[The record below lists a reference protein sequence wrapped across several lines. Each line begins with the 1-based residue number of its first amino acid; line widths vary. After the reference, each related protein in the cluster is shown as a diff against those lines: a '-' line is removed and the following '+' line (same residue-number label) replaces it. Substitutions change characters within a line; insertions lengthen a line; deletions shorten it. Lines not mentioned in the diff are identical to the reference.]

1 MLKRIIP
8 EKTVLKKNNPQRI
21 IPEKQAQEKKIPKKK
36 QGRGTR
42 EEIPGKMQEKSLS
55 GNPQKK
61 APENPIGNPQKKES
75 EKQRVKSPGNPEEI
89 PTGNQGEILTG
100 NPGNPPGEAEGIV
113 TPETRTMAATLR
125 KTAVIPEIPTM
136 AANPGARTV
145 TANLSA
151 RTATG
156 APGARTVTGAPDA
169 RTPAVRRTAE
179 RTADVLK
186 DAAPRARL
194 WKKTEKNREEKK
206 MRETAETADL
216 TAASGAAAETN
227 REDLTPPELL
237 ANPLVKPGERIDD
250 LQRAGLRIIQD
261 PALFC
266 FGMDAVLLSS
276 YVQMK
281 KARRGL
287 DLGTGNGI
295 IPILLSDRTDC
306 ASLTGLEIQPA
317 SVDLALRSVALN
329 GLQDRI
335 SIVSGDIREAG
346 SIFAAASF
354 DFITCNP
361 PYRPVGTGRIT
372 GNACVKGDG
381 AQSLRGT
388 GLIPDPRAIA
398 RHELLCTFD
407 DVAEAAA
414 KLVRP
419 GGHFYLVHRP
429 MRLAQIISKLCDCGL
444 EPKRMRL
451 VYPHVDQAP
460 NMVLLDC
467 VRGGAPELRVEPP
480 LIVYGEDGKYTREL
494 REIYKS

>member
-1 MLKRIIP
+1 M
-8 EKTVLKKNNPQRI
+8 
-21 IPEKQAQEKKIPKKK
+21 PK
-36 QGRGTR
+36 
-42 EEIPGKMQEKSLS
+42 
-55 GNPQKK
+55 
-61 APENPIGNPQKKES
+61 A
-75 EKQRVKSPGNPEEI
+75 
-89 PTGNQGEILTG
+89 
-100 NPGNPPGEAEGIV
+100 
-113 TPETRTMAATLR
+113 
-125 KTAVIPEIPTM
+125 
-136 AANPGARTV
+136 
-145 TANLSA
+145 
-151 RTATG
+151 
-156 APGARTVTGAPDA
+156 
-169 RTPAVRRTAE
+169 
-179 RTADVLK
+179 
-186 DAAPRARL
+186 AAPRGLRR
-194 WKKTEKNREEKK
+194 KKTEKNREEEK
-206 MRETAETADL
+206 MREPAETAGL
-216 TAASGAAAETN
+216 TAVSGGAEETT
-227 REDLTPPELL
+227 REDRTAREPDEHL
-237 ANPLVKPGERIDD
+237 LVKPGERIDD

-261 PALFC
+261 PARFC
-266 FGMDAVLLSS
+266 FGMDAVLLSA

-335 SIVSGDIREAG
+335 HIVSGDIREADR
-346 SIFAAASF
+346 IFAAASF

-372 GNACVKGDG
+372 GNAFMKEDM
-381 AQSLRGT
+381 AQSPDLSY
-388 GLIPDPRAIA
+388 DPRAIA

-414 KLVRP
+414 RLLRP

-429 MRLAQIISKLCDCGL
+429 LRLSQIISVLCARGL

-451 VYPHVDQAP
+451 VYPHADQAP
-460 NMVLLDC
+460 NLVLLDC

>member
-1 MLKRIIP
+1 
-8 EKTVLKKNNPQRI
+8 
-21 IPEKQAQEKKIPKKK
+21 
-36 QGRGTR
+36 
-42 EEIPGKMQEKSLS
+42 
-55 GNPQKK
+55 
-61 APENPIGNPQKKES
+61 
-75 EKQRVKSPGNPEEI
+75 
-89 PTGNQGEILTG
+89 
-100 NPGNPPGEAEGIV
+100 
-113 TPETRTMAATLR
+113 
-125 KTAVIPEIPTM
+125 
-136 AANPGARTV
+136 
-145 TANLSA
+145 
-151 RTATG
+151 
-156 APGARTVTGAPDA
+156 
-169 RTPAVRRTAE
+169 
-179 RTADVLK
+179 
-186 DAAPRARL
+186 
-194 WKKTEKNREEKK
+194 
-206 MRETAETADL
+206 
-216 TAASGAAAETN
+216 
-227 REDLTPPELL
+227 
-237 ANPLVKPGERIDD
+237 
-250 LQRAGLRIIQD
+250 
-261 PALFC
+261 
-266 FGMDAVLLSS
+266 MDAVLLSA

-335 SIVSGDIREAG
+335 HIVPGDIREADR
-346 SIFAAASF
+346 IFAAASF

-372 GNACVKGDG
+372 GNARVKEDTCPPVGTGRITGNARVKEDNTCPPVG
-381 AQSLRGT
+381 TGRISGNALMKEDMAQSPDLSY
-388 GLIPDPRAIA
+388 DPRAIA

-414 KLVRP
+414 RLLRP

-429 MRLAQIISKLCDCGL
+429 LRLSQIISGLCARGL

-451 VYPHVDQAP
+451 VYPHADQAP
-460 NMVLLDC
+460 NLVLLDC